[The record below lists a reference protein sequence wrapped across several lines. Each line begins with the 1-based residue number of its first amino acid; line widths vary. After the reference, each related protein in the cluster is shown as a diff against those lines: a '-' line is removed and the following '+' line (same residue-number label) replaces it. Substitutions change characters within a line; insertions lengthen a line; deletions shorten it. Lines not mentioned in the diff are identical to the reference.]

1 MEHYTNINAMVQAAD
16 LTLPPPEKEP
26 DRQYYFIKKLQQ
38 HIAQKEQEKGRKL
51 TCNIKT
57 FGCQMNARDSEK
69 ILGILQTI
77 GYEETDSEQA
87 DLVLYNTCTVRENA
101 NLKVYGRLGQLK
113 RYKSKNPD
121 MLTILCGCMMQEP
134 EVIERIKKSYRCL
147 LYTSPSPR
155 DA

>member
-38 HIAQKEQEKGRKL
+38 HIAQKEQEKRAESSHAILKHL
-51 TCNIKT
+51 E
-57 FGCQMNARDSEK
+57 CQMNARDSEK

-101 NLKVYGRLGQLK
+101 
-113 RYKSKNPD
+113 KS
-121 MLTILCGCMMQEP
+121 
-134 EVIERIKKSYRCL
+134 
-147 LYTSPSPR
+147 
-155 DA
+155 

>member
-57 FGCQMNARDSEK
+57 F
-69 ILGILQTI
+69 
-77 GYEETDSEQA
+77 
-87 DLVLYNTCTVRENA
+87 
-101 NLKVYGRLGQLK
+101 
-113 RYKSKNPD
+113 
-121 MLTILCGCMMQEP
+121 
-134 EVIERIKKSYRCL
+134 
-147 LYTSPSPR
+147 
-155 DA
+155 

>member
-101 NLKVYGRLGQLK
+101 NLKCIWKARAVKTLQVQKSGHADDPLRLHDAGA
-113 RYKSKNPD
+113 
-121 MLTILCGCMMQEP
+121 G
-134 EVIERIKKSYRCL
+134 SY
-147 LYTSPSPR
+147 
-155 DA
+155 

>member
-69 ILGILQTI
+69 LSGILETV
-77 GYEETDSEQA
+77 GYVFIESEEA
-87 DLVLYNTCTVRENA
+87 DFVLFNT
-101 NLKVYGRLGQLK
+101 
-113 RYKSKNPD
+113 
-121 MLTILCGCMMQEP
+121 
-134 EVIERIKKSYRCL
+134 
-147 LYTSPSPR
+147 
-155 DA
+155 

>member
-69 ILGILQTI
+69 IYSCFSIFTCSISDHSGT
-77 GYEETDSEQA
+77 YTVFSNTDR
-87 DLVLYNTCTVRENA
+87 TCDR
-101 NLKVYGRLGQLK
+101 
-113 RYKSKNPD
+113 P
-121 MLTILCGCMMQEP
+121 
-134 EVIERIKKSYRCL
+134 YRGKG
-147 LYTSPSPR
+147 
-155 DA
+155 

>member
-77 GYEETDSEQA
+77 GYEETDSEQLPYQRHGHHLQLFGCPRFLA
-87 DLVLYNTCTVRENA
+87 DV
-101 NLKVYGRLGQLK
+101 Q
-113 RYKSKNPD
+113 
-121 MLTILCGCMMQEP
+121 
-134 EVIERIKKSYRCL
+134 
-147 LYTSPSPR
+147 PSV
-155 DA
+155 